1 MPSID
6 GPTECKDPPK
16 KEKSTDEIIQEIT
29 GQIIYKAKKLE
40 DPYKKMGDN
49 SKKALLENR
58 RS

>member
-6 GPTECKDPPK
+6 GPTKCKDLPK
-16 KEKSTDEIIQEIT
+16 KIETDEIIQEIT
-29 GQIIYKAKKLE
+29 GQIIYKAKKME